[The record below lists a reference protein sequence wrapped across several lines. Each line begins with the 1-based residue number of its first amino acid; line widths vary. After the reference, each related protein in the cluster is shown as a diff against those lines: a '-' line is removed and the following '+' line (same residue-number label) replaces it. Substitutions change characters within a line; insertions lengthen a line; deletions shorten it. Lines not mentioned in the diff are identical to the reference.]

1 MLPKGAA
8 FVGYSLIFRS
18 ISALG
23 ATTCDTAALSFVT
36 QEFPDAV
43 GLSIVSKN
51 MMCKSARFDL
61 LRLAVQARESE
72 RLLRVRLCVLCRLV
86 L

>member
-8 FVGYSLIFRS
+8 FVGYSLMFRI

-23 ATTCDTAALSFVT
+23 AITCDTAALSLVT

-43 GLSIVSKN
+43 GLSIVSKKT
-51 MMCKSARFDL
+51 MICKSARFAF
-61 LRLAVQARESE
+61 LRLG
-72 RLLRVRLCVLCRLV
+72 CCLV